1 MNAANTAAHHGLSM
15 HARHKLGR
23 VARNIVVVLIALF
36 FVCPLDVSLFYSL
49 KPYWILWAGLNLL

>member
-23 VARNIVVVLIALF
+23 VARNIVVVLITLF
-36 FVCPLDVSLFYSL
+36 LCVPSTSA
-49 KPYWILWAGLNLL
+49 WSIR